1 MLASNSKKP
10 LKIAI
15 VAGEISGDILGSKL
29 MESIRSLDSSVE
41 FIGVGGSKMTLQGL
55 DSFFVMDEISVMGII
70 EPLLK
75 LRKLLRLRKELKNFL
90 TDESPDLFIGIDS
103 PDFNIPVA
111 RFLKK
116 KEIFALS
123 NM

>member
-29 MESIRSLDSSVE
+29 MESIRCLDSSVE
-41 FIGVGGSKMTLQGL
+41 FIGVGGSKMTLQGM

-75 LRKLLRLRKELKNFL
+75 LRKLLRLRKELKNKFS
-90 TDESPDLFIGIDS
+90 DMQKNVQGFE
-103 PDFNIPVA
+103 
-111 RFLKK
+111 
-116 KEIFALS
+116 
-123 NM
+123 